1 MGGLLQQLEVL
12 QRHRCGDDLNLAG
25 IADGVA
31 QAHITAVLTAL
42 TGFRQHL
49 TLGDLGISLN
59 HRLGIGR
66 QVVHITC
73 QHPHPAQT
81 LGLEGDVALT
91 VGHFPG
97 LDRFLVAHLTG
108 QVANHVLGGFLDAL
122 LHRTSGDL
130 SNGHISI
137 DGLTVFNKQQRTI
150 GDLNFLGFALSRR
163 LDGEVEVN
171 LGLLG
176 IDAVGRAVR
185 TNPGL
190 GRELDGARH
199 NGTHH
204 TGFGR
209 GHTTG
214 VEGAHRELRSGL
226 TDGLGRNDANGFA
239 EVHQFVVGQGPAIAL
254 ATDGAVGL
262 TGKGR
267 AHAHRGDPCLF
278 DAF

>member
-1 MGGLLQQLEVL
+1 M
-12 QRHRCGDDLNLAG
+12 
-25 IADGVA
+25 
-31 QAHITAVLTAL
+31 
-42 TGFRQHL
+42 
-49 TLGDLGISLN
+49 
-59 HRLGIGR
+59 GIGR

-91 VGHFPG
+91 VGDFPR

-130 SNGHISI
+130 SDGHISI
-137 DGLTVFNKQQRTI
+137 NGLTVLNKQQRTI

-239 EVHQFVVGQGPAIAL
+239 EVHQFVVGQGPAVAL

-262 TGKGR
+262 TGEGR